1 MYNFNLRHFPTTQ
14 NVGFDKQS
22 LLITFEILIRHLR
35 VTIDIHF
42 SINFFHQRDGGQ
54 LSMLKLRLLLPYK
67 YVNGNYFCSMFN
79 KNIPGVH
86 VKFIA
91 KYNKALLNV

>member
-1 MYNFNLRHFPTTQ
+1 
-14 NVGFDKQS
+14 
-22 LLITFEILIRHLR
+22 
-35 VTIDIHF
+35 
-42 SINFFHQRDGGQ
+42 
-54 LSMLKLRLLLPYK
+54 MLKLRLLLPYK